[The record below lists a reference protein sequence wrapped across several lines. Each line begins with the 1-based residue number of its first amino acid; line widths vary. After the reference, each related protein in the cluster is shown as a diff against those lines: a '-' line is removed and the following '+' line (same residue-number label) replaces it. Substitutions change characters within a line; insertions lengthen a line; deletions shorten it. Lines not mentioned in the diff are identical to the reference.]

1 MNFKETF
8 NCSDCYQAFYN
19 EWNLNR
25 HYNEKHAEYRFV
37 RTCPDKGC
45 NKSFNRKYY
54 LEKHLRGYH
63 SYPINVAK
71 AKANEVEAPCI
82 SAEDKRKER
91 WNPIDL
97 CDYSDIS
104 DDELDFSDT
113 NAQKVYF
120 NVPSF
125 NIGSII
131 QNSKTE
137 LDEEL
142 LPEDPYTTFS
152 PILYSDVSDNEILI
166 DEEENLDNLDKT
178 FCDISNEFQLAE
190 DGANKSEDEED
201 NIGDDIISITDTS
214 TSGDMNS
221 SSHDIVDE
229 TTTTIIIALTRRDFS
244 YTNGVTDTVRESRIQ
259 YSNGLNPEEIDFS
272 ALAANIVSEVNEH
285 SKNQNKRFTSAD
297 NL

>member
-8 NCSDCYQAFYN
+8 NCSDCDKAFYN

-45 NKSFNRKYY
+45 NKSFNRKYD

-71 AKANEVEAPCI
+71 AKANEVEATCI

-91 WNPIDL
+91 WNPINL

-104 DDELDFSDT
+104 DDELDF
-113 NAQKVYF
+113 K
-120 NVPSF
+120 
-125 NIGSII
+125 
-131 QNSKTE
+131 

-244 YTNGVTDTVRESRIQ
+244 YTNGVTETVRKSRIQ
-259 YSNGLNPEEIDFS
+259 YSNGLNPEEMDFS
-272 ALAANIVSEVNEH
+272 ALAAYIVSEVNEH